1 MQLNAIRDNKGAA
14 HRKMRVGRGIGSG
27 KGKTAGR
34 GNKGQKSRSGVSIRW
49 FEGGQSPLY
58 RRLPKR
64 GFNNADFRKEYAVVN
79 LGKIQE
85 LVDAKLVK
93 DRVDAKI
100 LRALKVIDSVKDG
113 LKVLA
118 KGELK
123 APVAIE
129 AAVFSKAARTA
140 VEKAGGKAVEPAKSA
155 APKGKKAKLAKK
167 EKTSRIAKKK
177 AGKKPVAVAGQKE

>member
-64 GFNNADFRKEYAVVN
+64 GFNNADFAKEYAVVN
-79 LGKIQE
+79 LGRIQE
-85 LVDAKLVK
+85 LVDAKLVTDK
-93 DRVDAKI
+93 VDAKI
-100 LRALKVIDSVKDG
+100 LRALKVIGAAKDG

-123 APVAIE
+123 APLEIA
-129 AAVFSKAARTA
+129 AAVFSASAKAA
-140 VEKAGGKAVEPAKSA
+140 VEKAGGKAVAVSKP
-155 APKGKKAKLAKK
+155 APKGRKAKLEKK
-167 EKTSRIAKKK
+167 GKVTRIAKKQ
-177 AGKKPVAVAGQKE
+177 AKKQPAK